1 MNLRIILGVILA
13 VGLGLTAPGVA
24 GKPPAI
30 AGFPLAIASQRPA
43 QLTSLKVLQAAYQSK
58 QSNIQVLQ
66 EGKVIKILADD
77 NYGSRHQRFLL
88 QLASGQTLL
97 IAHNID
103 LAPRLANL
111 KVGDKVRF
119 YGEYEWNDQG
129 GVIHWTHRDPQGR
142 HIDGWLELNGKRY
155 Q

>member
-1 MNLRIILGVILA
+1 MNLRMISGAILA
-13 VGLGLTAPGVA
+13 VGWGLTAPWAA
-24 GKPPAI
+24 GKPYAI
-30 AGFPLAIASQRPA
+30 AGSPFAIASQRSA

-77 NYGSRHQRFLL
+77 NAGSRHQRFLL
-88 QLASGQTLL
+88 QLASDQTLL

-129 GVIHWTHRDPQGR
+129 GVIHWTHRDRQGR

>member
-1 MNLRIILGVILA
+1 MNRRIIWGMILA
-13 VGLGLTAPGVA
+13 VGLGLTVPGIA
-24 GKPPAI
+24 MKPSAI
-30 AGFPLAIASQRPA
+30 AGSSFAIASPRPA
-43 QLTSLKVLQAAYQSK
+43 PLTSLKVLQAAYQSK

-77 NYGSRHQRFLL
+77 NASPRHQRFLL

-103 LAPRLANL
+103 LAPRLANV